1 MIIFRILALVLTNLA
16 TLPLQICVI
25 LVLLLTKWSEEEENE
40 IAEIGKEIRDTDW
53 EWIKTGRFSKERA

>member
-1 MIIFRILALVLTNLA
+1 MIIFRILALVLTNLV

-25 LVLLLTKWSEEEENE
+25 LVLSLTKWSEEEENK

-53 EWIKTGRFSKERA
+53 EWIKTGRFSKEGA

>member
-16 TLPLQICVI
+16 TLPLQFCVI
-25 LVLLLTKWSEEEENE
+25 LVLLLTKWSEEEENK

-53 EWIKTGRFSKERA
+53 EWIKTGRFSKEGA